1 MNVINLERGAKVFF
15 EDQEY
20 VIKAYPSFEEVLVKS
35 LNKPYKECIVN
46 ISDLVKESKNAK
58 QESTN
63 LVELDEKNYEIAL
76 QRFKIIEPLLN
87 LPKRTLKHVE
97 AVAKEHQKGPATLY
111 KWLEKYEA
119 YGTLSSLAT
128 AYKNS
133 GGKHQGRFNDSVECV
148 IEAVIKKLY
157 LNKQQYPFSTIYRE
171 VEKECHYIGEIV
183 PAQNTIRNRINSLN
197 PKLIA
202 KHRKGLN
209 VRDTRG
215 TPGKFPEVKMP
226 LDVIQI
232 DHTKVDIMLVDEL
245 SRENIG
251 RPNITVAIDVYSRM
265 IYGFYIS
272 LDPINFFSVGQCL
285 LNAILPKNDFIK
297 QCNVKGEWP
306 VFGLPRKVHM
316 DNAKEF
322 RSVSLQKFC
331 QEYRIEDV
339 YRPVARPEF
348 GGTIERVIGTH
359 MKKIHELPGTTSS
372 NVRQRGTYESE
383 KYATMTISELEQWY
397 LDFVINVYHKTEH
410 RSIGMTPEEKFYQ
423 GLLGV
428 GNGTIPFLPSVPANT
443 LKLRMSLLPVLK
455 RTVQKNGITID
466 YITYFSETLRKWI
479 IPAQYKKINKNLQA
493 MSLVCRRDP
502 RDISKLYV
510 YDPDID
516 DYIIVPYSDI
526 KKPAINIMELRRSI
540 ASARKEVVG
549 RELEMHDIFSAYERL
564 NGYVEKAKRE
574 KRTTLRH
581 NSSKNH
587 TQKAMAYE
595 KNILSPEAIITHN
608 ARPLNVSFQNN
619 KDDDDEDG
627 FEYYPVD
634 ESL

>member
-1 MNVINLERGAKVFF
+1 MSVISFERGSKIFF
-15 EDQEY
+15 EDAEY
-20 VIKAYPSFEEVLVKS
+20 VIKAYPSLDEVLLKS
-35 LNKPYKECIVN
+35 VAKPYKERIVKV
-46 ISDLVKESKNAK
+46 SDLSKEAKNAK
-58 QESTN
+58 QVSTH

-76 QRFKIIEPLLN
+76 QRFKIIEPLLD
-87 LPKRTLKHVE
+87 LPKRTLKDV
-97 AVAKEHQKGPATLY
+97 AVVAKQHGKGPATIY
-111 KWLEKYEA
+111 KWLEKYET
-119 YGTLSSLAT
+119 YGTMSSLGT
-128 AYKNS
+128 SYKNS
-133 GGKHQGRFNDSVECV
+133 GGKNKGRLNESVETV
-148 IEAVIKKLY
+148 IESVIKKLY
-157 LNKQQYPFSTIYRE
+157 LNKQQFPFLTIYRE
-171 VEKECHYIGEIV
+171 IEKECQYIGETL
-183 PAQNTIRNRINSLN
+183 PTQNTIRNRINNLN

-202 KHRKGLN
+202 KERKGLS

-215 TPGKFPEVKMP
+215 TPGKFPDVKMP

-232 DHTKVDIMLVDEL
+232 DHTKVDIMLVDENT
-245 SRENIG
+245 RENIG

-285 LNAILPKNDFIK
+285 LNAILPKDEFIRH
-297 QCNVKGEWP
+297 CNIQGEWP
-306 VFGLPRKVHM
+306 VFGLPRRVMM

-322 RSVSLQKFC
+322 RSVALQKFC
-331 QEYRIEDV
+331 QEYRIEDM

-348 GGTIERVIGTH
+348 GGAIERVIGTH
-359 MKKIHELPGTTSS
+359 MKQVHELPGTTFS

-383 KYATMTISELEQWY
+383 KNATMTISELEQWY

-428 GNGTIPFLPSVPANT
+428 GDGTIPFLPSVPANT
-443 LKLRMSLLPVLK
+443 IKLRMALLPTFE

-479 IPAQYKKINKNLQA
+479 IPTLYKKISKNLRS
-493 MSLVCRRDP
+493 MLLICRRDP

-510 YDPDID
+510 YDPDVD

-526 KKPAINIMELRRSI
+526 KKPAINVTELRQAI
-540 ASARKEVVG
+540 ADAKKEVTG
-549 RELEMHDIFSAYERL
+549 RELEMHDVFRAHDRL

-581 NSSKNH
+581 NSSKTH

-595 KNILSPEAIITHN
+595 KSILVAGPITN
-608 ARPLNVSFQNN
+608 ATPSNTLSRNN
-619 KDDDDEDG
+619 DEDDDFD
-627 FEYYPVD
+627 YYPVD
-634 ESL
+634 E

>member
-1 MNVINLERGAKVFF
+1 MSVISFERGSKIFF
-15 EDQEY
+15 EDMEY
-20 VIKAYPSFEEVLVKS
+20 VIKAYPSLDEVLLKS
-35 LNKPYKECIVN
+35 LVGPYKERIVTVN
-46 ISDLVKESKNAK
+46 DLSKEAKNAK
-58 QESTN
+58 QEPTH
-63 LVELDEKNYEIAL
+63 LVELDEKNYEIAR
-76 QRFKIIEPLLN
+76 QRFEIIEPLLD
-87 LPKRTLKHVE
+87 LPKRTLKDVE
-97 AVAKEHQKGPATLY
+97 AVAKQHQKGPATIY
-111 KWLEKYEA
+111 KWLEKYET
-119 YGTLSSLAT
+119 YGTISSLAT
-128 AYKNS
+128 SYKNC
-133 GGKHQGRFNDSVECV
+133 GGKNKGRLNDSVEIV
-148 IEAVIKKLY
+148 IELVIKKLY

-171 VEKECHYIGEIV
+171 IEKECQNIGTTIPSE
-183 PAQNTIRNRINSLN
+183 NTIRNRINNIN

-202 KHRKGLN
+202 KERKGLS

-226 LDVIQI
+226 LDIIQM
-232 DHTKVDIMLVDEL
+232 DHTKVDIMLVDEIT
-245 SRENIG
+245 RENIG

-272 LDPINFFSVGQCL
+272 LDSINFFSVGQCL
-285 LNAILPKNDFIK
+285 LNAILPKNDFIRH
-297 QCNVKGEWP
+297 CNVQGEWP

-322 RSVSLQKFC
+322 RSVALQKFC
-331 QEYRIEDV
+331 QEYRIEDL

-348 GGTIERVIGTH
+348 GGAIERVIGAH
-359 MKKIHELPGTTSS
+359 MKQVHVLPGSTFSD
-372 NVRQRGTYESE
+372 VRQRGTYESE
-383 KYATMTISELEQWY
+383 KQAAMTISELEQWY

-428 GNGTIPFLPSVPANT
+428 GDGTIPFLPSVPANT
-443 LKLRMSLLPVLK
+443 IKLRMALLPTFE

-479 IPAQYKKINKNLQA
+479 IPTQYKKINKKLHSQ
-493 MSLVCRRDP
+493 LLICRRDP

-526 KKPAINIMELRRSI
+526 KRPAINVTELRQAI
-540 ASARKEVVG
+540 ADAKKEVTG
-549 RELEMHDIFSAYERL
+549 RELEMHDVFRAHDRL

-581 NSSKNH
+581 NSSKAH

-595 KNILSPEAIITHN
+595 KSILVADPITN
-608 ARPLNVSFQNN
+608 PASSNTLSRNN
-619 KDDDDEDG
+619 DEDDDFD
-627 FEYYPVD
+627 YYPVD
-634 ESL
+634 E

>member
-1 MNVINLERGAKVFF
+1 MMSVISFERGSKIFF
-15 EDQEY
+15 EDTEY
-20 VIKAYPSFEEVLVKS
+20 VIKAYPSLDEVLLKS
-35 LNKPYKECIVN
+35 ATKPYRERIVTVNDLSKEA
-46 ISDLVKESKNAK
+46 KNAH
-58 QESTN
+58 QTSPH
-63 LVELDEKNYEIAL
+63 LIELDEKNYEIAL

-87 LPKRTLKHVE
+87 LPNRTLKDAEV
-97 AVAKEHQKGPATLY
+97 VAKQHGKGSATIY
-111 KWLEKYEA
+111 KWLEKYET
-119 YGTLSSLAT
+119 YGTISSLAT
-128 AYKNS
+128 SYKNC
-133 GGKHQGRFNDSVECV
+133 GGKNKGRLNDSVEAV
-148 IEAVIKKLY
+148 IESVIKKLY
-157 LNKQQYPFSTIYRE
+157 LNKQQYSFSTIYRTIE
-171 VEKECHYIGEIV
+171 DECKYIGEAV
-183 PAQNTIRNRINSLN
+183 PAQNTIRNRINNIN

-202 KHRKGLN
+202 KDRKGLS

-215 TPGKFPEVKMP
+215 APGKFPEVKMP

-232 DHTKVDIMLVDEL
+232 DHTKVDIMLVDETT
-245 SRENIG
+245 RENIG

-285 LNAILPKNDFIK
+285 LNAILPKDEFMRH
-297 QCNVKGEWP
+297 CNVQGEWP

-322 RSVSLQKFC
+322 RSVALQKFC
-331 QEYRIEDV
+331 QEYRIEDL

-348 GGTIERVIGTH
+348 GGAIERVIGTH
-359 MKKIHELPGTTSS
+359 MKQVHELPGSTFS
-372 NVRQRGTYESE
+372 NVRQKGTYDSD

-428 GNGTIPFLPSVPANT
+428 GDGTIPFLPSVPANT
-443 LKLRMSLLPVLK
+443 IKLRMALLPAFE

-479 IPAQYKKINKNLQA
+479 IPAQYKKFNKTLQPK
-493 MSLVCRRDP
+493 SLICRRDP

-510 YDPDID
+510 YDPDVD
-516 DYIIVPYSDI
+516 DYITVPYSDI
-526 KKPAINIMELRRSI
+526 KRPAINVTELRQAI
-540 ASARKEVVG
+540 ADARKEVSG
-549 RELEMHDIFSAYERL
+549 RELEMHDIFRAHDRL

-581 NSSKNH
+581 NSSKTH
-587 TQKAMAYE
+587 TQKAMEYE
-595 KNILSPEAIITHN
+595 KGILVTDQTITSVPSNILPT
-608 ARPLNVSFQNN
+608 NN
-619 KDDDDEDG
+619 DEDDG
-627 FEYYPVD
+627 FDYYPVD
-634 ESL
+634 E

>member
-1 MNVINLERGAKVFF
+1 MSVISFERGSKIFF
-15 EDQEY
+15 EDTEY
-20 VIKAYPSFEEVLVKS
+20 VIKAFPSLDEVLLKS
-35 LNKPYKECIVN
+35 ATKPYKERIIKVDAL
-46 ISDLVKESKNAK
+46 SKEAKNAK
-58 QESTN
+58 QETPH

-87 LPKRTLKHVE
+87 LQKRTLRNVE
-97 AVAKEHQKGPATLY
+97 AIAKQHGKGPATIY
-111 KWLEKYEA
+111 NWLEKYET
-119 YGTLSSLAT
+119 YGTISSLGT
-128 AYKNS
+128 SYKNS
-133 GGKHQGRFNDSVECV
+133 GGKNKGRLNNSVEAV
-148 IEAVIKKLY
+148 IESVIKKLY
-157 LNKQQYPFSTIYRE
+157 LNTQQYHFSAIYRE
-171 VEKECHYIGEIV
+171 IIKECQYINEPA
-183 PAQNTIRNRINSLN
+183 PAQNTIRNRINNLN

-202 KHRKGLN
+202 KERKGLS

-215 TPGKFPEVKMP
+215 TPGKFPNVKMP

-232 DHTKVDIMLVDEL
+232 DHTKVDIMLVDENT
-245 SRENIG
+245 RENIG

-285 LNAILPKNDFIK
+285 LNAILPKEEFLRH
-297 QCNVKGEWP
+297 CNVQGEWP
-306 VFGLPRKVHM
+306 VFGLPRKIHM

-348 GGTIERVIGTH
+348 GGAIERVIGTH
-359 MKKIHELPGTTSS
+359 MKQVHGLPGSTFSS
-372 NVRQRGTYESE
+372 VQQKGTYESE
-383 KYATMTISELEQWY
+383 KHATMAISELEQWY

-428 GNGTIPFLPSVPANT
+428 GDGTIPFLPSIPADT
-443 LKLRMSLLPVLK
+443 IKLRMALLPAFE

-479 IPAQYKKINKNLQA
+479 IPAQYKRINKTLQPKNL
-493 MSLVCRRDP
+493 LCRRDP

-510 YDPDID
+510 YDPDVN

-526 KKPAINIMELRRSI
+526 KRPTINVTELRKAI
-540 ASARKEVVG
+540 ADARKEVTG
-549 RELEMHDIFSAYERL
+549 RELEMHDIFKAYERL

-574 KRTTLRH
+574 KRTTIRH
-581 NSSKNH
+581 NSSKIH
-587 TQKAMAYE
+587 SQKAMAYE
-595 KNILSPEAIITHN
+595 QTVLAPDPISTSTTLTPSYDE
-608 ARPLNVSFQNN
+608 
-619 KDDDDEDG
+619 DDDDG
-627 FEYYPVD
+627 FDYYPVD
-634 ESL
+634 E

>member
-1 MNVINLERGAKVFF
+1 MSVISFERGSKIFF
-15 EDQEY
+15 DNTEY
-20 VIKAYPSFEEVLVKS
+20 IIKAYPTLDEVLLKS
-35 LNKPYKECIVN
+35 VSKPYKERIVKVDAL
-46 ISDLVKESKNAK
+46 SKEAKNAK
-58 QESTN
+58 QMSPH

-87 LPKRTLKHVE
+87 LPKRTLKDVE
-97 AVAKEHQKGPATLY
+97 AVAKQHEKGTATIY
-111 KWLEKYEA
+111 KWLEKYET
-119 YGTLSSLAT
+119 YGTISSLGT
-128 AYKNS
+128 SYKNS
-133 GGKHQGRFNDSVECV
+133 GGKNKSRLDES
-148 IEAVIKKLY
+148 IETIIESVIKKLY
-157 LNKQQYPFSTIYRE
+157 LNKQQYSFSTIYRE
-171 VEKECHYIGEIV
+171 IEEECKHIGMII
-183 PAQNTIRNRINSLN
+183 PSQNTIRNRINNIN

-202 KHRKGLN
+202 KERKGLS

-215 TPGKFPEVKMP
+215 TPGKFPDVKMP

-232 DHTKVDIMLVDEL
+232 DHTKVDIMLVDENT
-245 SRENIG
+245 RENIG

-272 LDPINFFSVGQCL
+272 LDAINFFSVGQCL
-285 LNAILPKNDFIK
+285 LNAILPKDEFMRHCDV
-297 QCNVKGEWP
+297 QGEWP

-322 RSVSLQKFC
+322 RSVALQKFC
-331 QEYRIEDV
+331 QEYRIEDM

-348 GGTIERVIGTH
+348 GGAIERVISTH
-359 MKKIHELPGTTSS
+359 MKQVHELPGATFSS
-372 NVRQRGTYESE
+372 VRQRGTYESE
-383 KYATMTISELEQWY
+383 KQATMTISELEQWY

-428 GNGTIPFLPSVPANT
+428 GDGTIPFLPSVPANT
-443 LKLRMSLLPVLK
+443 IKLRMALLPAFE

-479 IPAQYKKINKNLQA
+479 IPAQYKKINKTLQPK
-493 MSLVCRRDP
+493 SLICRRDP
-502 RDISKLYV
+502 RDVSKLYV
-510 YDPDID
+510 YDPDVD

-526 KKPAINIMELRRSI
+526 KRPAINVTELRQAI
-540 ASARKEVVG
+540 ADARKEVSG
-549 RELEMHDIFSAYERL
+549 RELEMHDIFRAHDRL

-581 NSSKNH
+581 NSSKAH

-595 KNILSPEAIITHN
+595 QTILVSDPVTSSIPSTISPQSH
-608 ARPLNVSFQNN
+608 
-619 KDDDDEDG
+619 DEDDG
-627 FEYYPVD
+627 FDYYPVD
-634 ESL
+634 E